1 MEIVKAKEIT
11 MQHLNVLV
19 YGDSGVGKTTLIAT
33 APAPVLVLDM
43 EGGSLPLAGKDV
55 DLVKV
60 DTPDAIREVLAK
72 LKSGELAYKTVAL
85 DSITEMYKVIMDE
98 VIKSNPQVS
107 RAYTDQASQSDYG
120 RATELMRRAIRA
132 FRDLPVNV
140 IFTALAQDQKD
151 EVDGTI
157 TRLPSLPGK
166 LAYELAGY
174 VDVVGY
180 MFTKIDKDN
189 GGEIKRGVLVQP
201 QGKVIA
207 KDRTG
212 KLGQAVVP
220 DIGKWISA
228 VNGKG
233 TGGRKKG
240 GAE

>member
-1 MEIVKAKEIT
+1 MEIVKAKEIR
-11 MQHLNVLV
+11 MEHLNVLI
-19 YGDSGVGKTTLIAT
+19 YGDSGVGKTTIIAT
-33 APAPVLVLDM
+33 APGPVLVLDM

-60 DTPDAIREVLAK
+60 ESPDAIREVLAR
-72 LKSGELAYKTVAL
+72 LKNGELEYKTVAL

-98 VIKSNPQVS
+98 VIKTNPQVS

-174 VDVVGY
+174 VDIVGY

-207 KDRTG
+207 KDRTS
-212 KLGQAVVP
+212 KLGQAVIP

-228 VNGKG
+228 VGGNGK
-233 TGGRKKG
+233 KKG
-240 GAE
+240 GNK